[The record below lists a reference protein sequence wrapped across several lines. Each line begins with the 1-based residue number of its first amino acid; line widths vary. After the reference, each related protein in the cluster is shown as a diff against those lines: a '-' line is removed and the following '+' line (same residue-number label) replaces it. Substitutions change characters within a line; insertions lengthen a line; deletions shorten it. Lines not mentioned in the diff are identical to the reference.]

1 GVGGVGGVCEPVGV
15 GGGGDDGGER
25 LGGER
30 EVERRA
36 EHRVGVHVGVLLLD
50 FDADGV
56 PPVVLELVDAAGA
69 GEGVEDGAFGDVVVL
84 EDRPELVEQSPAV
97 PGRVADATTQVWLGG
112 LPLGLGG
119 LPLGIGGLPLGLG
132 GLPLGLPAG
141 DALGP
146 GLRVGDALGLDVL
159 LDGPFDVVRGEVVP
173 VLLVE
178 GVEHGVVFAGGEQR
192 LVVGLGLR
200 LRCRA
205 GGRVGAAVQR
215 PHPVGY
221 WGVRP
226 NTLEVALHG
235 ALVDAEGA
243 ADGAQAMALGSEVG
257 DDLAAL
263 FGVEVTAVWRP
274 SSWFSTSRVCAG
286 QGTASASAMRLR

>member
-15 GGGGDDGGER
+15 GGGGDDGGEG

-56 PPVVLELVDAAGA
+56 PPVVLEFVDAAGA

-84 EDRPELVEQSPAV
+84 EDRPELVEQSLGV
-97 PGRVADATTQVWLGG
+97 PGRVADATTQVGLGG

-119 LPLGIGGLPLGLG
+119 LPLGIGGLPLGL
-132 GLPLGLPAG
+132 P
-141 DALGP
+141 
-146 GLRVGDALGLDVL
+146 VGDALGLDVL

-178 GVEHGVVFAGGEQR
+178 RVEDGGVFAGGEQR
-192 LVVGLGLR
+192 LVVGLGR
-200 LRCRA
+200 GLRCRA
-205 GGRVGAAVQR
+205 G
-215 PHPVGY
+215 
-221 WGVRP
+221 
-226 NTLEVALHG
+226 
-235 ALVDAEGA
+235 
-243 ADGAQAMALGSEVG
+243 
-257 DDLAAL
+257 
-263 FGVEVTAVWRP
+263 
-274 SSWFSTSRVCAG
+274 
-286 QGTASASAMRLR
+286 